1 MNAAARLLA
10 PDVLRTLGLSLLHFL
25 WQGAAL
31 AALAAAALSASRKA
45 ATRYAIAI
53 IALVLMVSAPV
64 ATFVVLHN
72 STTPVAPSAQIAGP
86 AVARIVK
93 LASQNV
99 SPAGQTPLLSG
110 TLLTAFVELWF
121 VGVLLFSLRT
131 AGGFFLVARLRRRD
145 SKPMSADLLALC
157 REMQKRLGITR
168 AIRYC
173 ESLHLDAPAV
183 VGWFRPAVLPSGRM
197 VA

>member
-25 WQGAAL
+25 WQGGVL

-45 ATRYAIAI
+45 STRYAIAI
-53 IALVLMVSAPV
+53 IALALMVSAPAV
-64 ATFVVLHN
+64 TYFVLN
-72 STTPVAPSAQIAGP
+72 SSVNGSVPTIAASSQMPGP

-93 LASQNV
+93 LAAENV
-99 SPAGQTPLLSG
+99 PIAGQSRFLSG
-110 TLLTAFVELWF
+110 TLLTSFVELWF

-145 SKPMSADLLALC
+145 SKPMSADLLAIC
-157 REMQKRLGITR
+157 REMQSRLGIIR

-173 ESLHLDAPAV
+173 E
-183 VGWFRPAVLPSGRM
+183 
-197 VA
+197 